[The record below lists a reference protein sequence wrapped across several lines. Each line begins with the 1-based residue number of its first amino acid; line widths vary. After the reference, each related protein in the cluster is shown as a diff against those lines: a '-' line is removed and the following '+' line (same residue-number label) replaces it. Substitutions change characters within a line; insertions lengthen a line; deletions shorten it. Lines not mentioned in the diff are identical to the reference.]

1 MLAQTRGI
9 FPAMKITPVERALR
23 LKSLRDKK
31 AAERALKV
39 QERAARLAGGRGSK
53 HAGSGEKTKAAK
65 QPRRARGS
73 LSREEIIKAA
83 HDIMSVEGV
92 EALSMRRV
100 AEKLGCSVASPYAH
114 FENQEEIMRELI
126 MAGERKLTTD
136 LRVAKDSSTDV
147 YVQLDAIAHAYWNF
161 ANHNRQLHR
170 LMFSAAGGKLY
181 RKSFPTL
188 PTSYRVFLE
197 TIRRGISSGNIPY
210 TRKSYPAIART
221 MWAWMYGLIVLE
233 LNDMIRHPKGSDPV
247 EEGITFF
254 TKMLK
259 SGEHPRFDRR
269 HARQSPG

>member
-1 MLAQTRGI
+1 
-9 FPAMKITPVERALR
+9 MKITPVDRALR
-23 LKSLRDKK
+23 MKTLRDKK

-39 QERAARLAGGRGSK
+39 RERAARLAAGGGKK
-53 HAGSGEKTKAAK
+53 HISDENGKPAK
-65 QPRRARGS
+65 LPRRARGS
-73 LSREEIIKAA
+73 LSRDEIVKAA
-83 HDIMSVEGV
+83 HDIMSIEGV

-126 MAGERKLTTD
+126 MNGERQLTSD
-136 LRVAKDSSTDV
+136 LRAAKNSATEV
-147 YVQLDAIAHAYWNF
+147 YAQLDAIAHAYWNF
-161 ANHNRQLHR
+161 ANEHRQLHR

-197 TIRRGISSGNIPY
+197 TIRRGISSGAIPY
-210 TRKSYPAIART
+210 SRKSYPSIART

-233 LNDMIRHPKGSDPV
+233 LNDMVRHPQGADPV
-247 EEGITFF
+247 EEGIGFF

-269 HARQSPG
+269 QSR

>member
-1 MLAQTRGI
+1 MQIQARGI
-9 FPAMKITPVERALR
+9 STDMKITPVDRALR
-23 LKSLRDKK
+23 LKSLRDTK

-39 QERAARLAGGRGSK
+39 RERAARLKGSRGGKKDDAGK
-53 HAGSGEKTKAAK
+53 DDAKAVK
-65 QPRRARGS
+65 QPRRARGF
-73 LSREEIIKAA
+73 LSRDEIVRAA
-83 HDIMSVEGV
+83 HEIMSVEGV

-126 MAGERKLTTD
+126 MNGERILTSD
-136 LRVAKDSSTDV
+136 LKNAQASSVDV
-147 YVQLDAIAHAYWNF
+147 YIQLDAIAHAYWNF
-161 ANHNRQLHR
+161 ASDNRQLHR

-197 TIRRGISSGNIPY
+197 TIRLGIASGAIPY
-210 TRKSYPAIART
+210 TRRSYPAIART

-233 LNDMIRHPKGSDPV
+233 LNDMVRHKHGADPV
-247 EEGITFF
+247 EEGIGFF

-259 SGEHPRFDRR
+259 SGENPTIDRR
-269 HARQSPG
+269 APR

>member
-1 MLAQTRGI
+1 MLAQTGGI
-9 FPAMKITPVERALR
+9 FPAMKITPVDRALR
-23 LKSLRDKK
+23 MKALREKK

-39 QERAARLAGGRGSK
+39 RERAARLATGRGGKKDSNE
-53 HAGSGEKTKAAK
+53 EKVKPAK
-65 QPRRARGS
+65 LPRRARGS
-73 LSREEIIKAA
+73 LSRDEIVRAA
-83 HDIMSVEGV
+83 HDIMSIEGV

-126 MAGERKLTTD
+126 MNGEKILTND
-136 LRVAKDSSTDV
+136 LKAAQLSASDV
-147 YVQLDAIAHAYWNF
+147 FAQLDAIAHAYWNF
-161 ANHNRQLHR
+161 ANEHRQLHR

-197 TIRRGISSGNIPY
+197 TIRRGISSGAIPY
-210 TRKSYPAIART
+210 SRKSYPSIART
-221 MWAWMYGLIVLE
+221 RWAWMSGLIVLE
-233 LNDMIRHPKGSDPV
+233 LNDMVRHPKGADPV
-247 EEGITFF
+247 KEGITFF

-269 HARQSPG
+269 LSR